1 MASTHGDLPAPD
13 GPAALAGLKVL
24 ELGQLMGPIRQGTA
38 TMSPIK
44 LLATLAATL
53 VLAGCASRVPERPLS
68 EPVQTEAGLVSGDG
82 QDVRAFRGIPYAL
95 APVGPL
101 RWQPPQPAAPWTGV
115 HDGSRFGPDCMQP
128 AEYPELRGTGMSEDC
143 LSVNVWTPARTNRE
157 RLPVMVWV
165 YGGAFTY
172 GSGSHPSY
180 DGEALARRGIVVVT
194 FNYRMG
200 LFGYLA
206 HPQLSAE
213 SPSRSSGAYAL
224 LDQLAALRWVQ
235 RNIGAF
241 GGDPARVTVAGQSA
255 GAMSISAMMI
265 SGRADGLFQQAILQ
279 SVGAMRPM
287 SDLRSAEAFGQTV
300 GTDLAQ
306 LRATPAAD
314 LVKRLKELTPPGR
327 EVTSARGI
335 GIIVDGDVVPRDDM
349 TAYSQGRYM
358 KVPMIVGTVAN
369 EGGGI
374 GRSLGVMGVKTVTDL
389 RAYLAR
395 NFQGHEAKAL
405 SAYAASSDAEVPG
418 VLADLASDTQFLYG
432 TRELLRMVAAREP
445 RQWRYV
451 FTQRRNG
458 AATEPI
464 HGAELQYPF
473 DTLQAPHRGRPR
485 PFDATDAA
493 LARQMADTW
502 ARFVKTGDP
511 NGGDLASWP
520 RTAPGA
526 ERFLEFGTPTR
537 TGSFGPAP
545 RLDFIRDYYQQTA
558 KPAVPVR

>member
-1 MASTHGDLPAPD
+1 MKTWTQML
-13 GPAALAGLKVL
+13 AL
-24 ELGQLMGPIRQGTA
+24 
-38 TMSPIK
+38 
-44 LLATLAATL
+44 LAATL
-53 VLAGCASRVPERPLS
+53 VMAGCATWTPERALI
-68 EPVQTEAGLVSGDG
+68 EPVPTEGGLVAGDG
-82 QDVRAFRGIPYAL
+82 QDVRAFRGIPYAQ

-101 RWQPPQPAAPWTGV
+101 RWRAPQPAAPWTGV
-115 HDGSRFGPDCMQP
+115 RDGTRLGPDCMQP
-128 AEYPELRGTGMSEDC
+128 NEYPELRGTGMSEDC
-143 LSVNVWTPARTNRE
+143 LSINVWTPALTNRE

-165 YGGAFTY
+165 YGGGFTY

-206 HPQLSAE
+206 HPLLTAE
-213 SPSRSSGAYAL
+213 SATRSSGNYAL
-224 LDQLAALRWVQ
+224 LDQLAGLRWVQ

-241 GGDPARVTVAGQSA
+241 GGDASRVTMAGQSA
-255 GAMSISAMMI
+255 GAMSICAMLI
-265 SGRADGLFQQAILQ
+265 SGRAGGLFQQAILQ

-300 GTDLAQ
+300 GADLAQ

-314 LVKRLKELTPPGR
+314 LVQRLKDVTPPGR

-335 GIIVDGDVVPRDDM
+335 GLVVDGDVVPRDDR
-349 TAYSQGRYM
+349 TAYAEGRYHR
-358 KVPMIVGTVAN
+358 VPMIVGTVAN

-374 GRSLGVMGVKTVTDL
+374 ARGLGVKTVAEL
-389 RAYLAR
+389 QGYVAR
-395 NFQGHEAKAL
+395 NYPGHEARAQA
-405 SAYAASSDAEVPG
+405 AYAAASDAEVMG
-418 VLADLASDTQFLYG
+418 VLSDLASDTQFLYG
-432 TRELLRMVAAREP
+432 TRELLRVAAPREP
-445 RQWRYV
+445 RLWRYV

-458 AATEPI
+458 ESALPI

-511 NGGDLASWP
+511 NGGDLPTWS
-520 RTAPGA
+520 RTAPDA
-526 ERFLEFGTPTR
+526 EHVLEFGTPTR
-537 TGSFGPAP
+537 AGTLGPAS
-545 RLDFIRDYYQQTA
+545 RLDFIRDYYQLTA
-558 KPAVPVR
+558 TPAVRAR

>member
-1 MASTHGDLPAPD
+1 MKIWTRTLAVMS
-13 GPAALAGLKVL
+13 AALVL
-24 ELGQLMGPIRQGTA
+24 
-38 TMSPIK
+38 
-44 LLATLAATL
+44 
-53 VLAGCASRVPERPLS
+53 VGCAAWTPERALS
-68 EPVQTEAGLVSGDG
+68 EPVPTEGGLVAGDG
-82 QDVRAFRGIPYAL
+82 RDVRAFRGIPYAQ
-95 APVGPL
+95 APVGQL
-101 RWQPPQPAAPWTGV
+101 RWRAPQPAAAWTGV
-115 HDGSRFGPDCMQP
+115 RDGTRFGADCMQP
-128 AEYPELRGTGMSEDC
+128 NEYPELRGTGMSEDC
-143 LSVNVWTPARTNRE
+143 LSINVWTPARTNRE

-165 YGGAFTY
+165 YGGGFTY

-213 SPSRSSGAYAL
+213 SPTRSSGSYAL

-241 GGDPARVTVAGQSA
+241 GGDASRVTVAGQSA
-255 GAMSISAMMI
+255 GAMSISAMLI

-314 LVKRLKELTPPGR
+314 LVQRLKDVTPPGR

-335 GIIVDGDVVPRDDM
+335 GIIVDGDVVPRDDRA
-349 TAYSQGRYM
+349 AYAQGHYLR
-358 KVPMIVGTVAN
+358 VPMIVGTVAN

-374 GRSLGVMGVKTVTDL
+374 ARGLGVKTVAEL
-389 RAYLAR
+389 QGYVAR
-395 NFQGHEAKAL
+395 NFPGHEARAQA
-405 SAYAASSDAEVPG
+405 AYSAASNAEVMG
-418 VLADLASDTQFLYG
+418 VLSDLASDTQFLFG
-432 TRELLRMVAAREP
+432 TRELLRVATTREP
-445 RQWRYV
+445 RLWRYV

-458 AATEPI
+458 EAAPPI

-473 DTLQAPHRGRPR
+473 DNLQAPHRGRPR

-511 NGGDLASWP
+511 NGGVLPTWP
-520 RTAPGA
+520 RTGPDA
-526 ERFLEFGTPTR
+526 ERFLELGTPTR
-537 TGSFGPAP
+537 AASLGPAP

-558 KPAVPVR
+558 MPAAPAR

>member
-1 MASTHGDLPAPD
+1 MKFYHLAASTS
-13 GPAALAGLKVL
+13 
-24 ELGQLMGPIRQGTA
+24 RF
-38 TMSPIK
+38 
-44 LLATLAATL
+44 LATLM
-53 VLAGCASRVPERPLS
+53 VLFILGGCASSLTGALPHRLLS
-68 EPVQTEAGLVSGDG
+68 EPVPTQGGLVAGDG
-82 QDVRAFRGIPYAL
+82 QDVRAFRGIPYAQ
-95 APVGPL
+95 APIGPL
-101 RWQPPQPAAPWTGV
+101 RWRAPQAPLPWSGV
-115 HDGSRFGPDCMQP
+115 RNGSQFGPDCMQP
-128 AEYPELRGTGMSEDC
+128 QEYPELRGNGMSEDC
-143 LSVNVWTPARTNRE
+143 LSVNVWTPARNNQE

-165 YGGAFTY
+165 YGGGFTY

-213 SPSRSSGAYAL
+213 SPGRSSGTYAL
-224 LDQLAALRWVQ
+224 LDQMAALSWVQ

-241 GGDPARVTVAGQSA
+241 GGDPGRVTVAGQSA

-279 SVGAMRPM
+279 SVGAMRRL
-287 SDLRSAEAFGQTV
+287 SDLRSAENFGQTV
-300 GTDLAQ
+300 GNDLAQ
-306 LRATPAAD
+306 LRALPAAD
-314 LVKRLKELTPPGR
+314 LVKRLKELTTPGR

-335 GIIVDGDVVPRDDM
+335 GIIVDGDVVPRDEM

-374 GRSLGVMGVKTVTDL
+374 GRSLGVMGVKSVADL
-389 RAYLAR
+389 RTYLSR
-395 NFQGHEAKAL
+395 NFKGQEAMAMANY
-405 SAYAASSDAEVPG
+405 SATSDAEVPG
-418 VLADLASDTQFLYG
+418 VLADLASDTQFLFG
-432 TRELLRMVAAREP
+432 TRELLRLTAKREP

-458 AATEPI
+458 AKSEPI

-473 DTLQAPHRGRPR
+473 DTLKAPHRGRPL
-485 PFDATDAA
+485 PYDATDAA
-493 LARQMADTW
+493 LARQMADSW

-511 NGGDLASWP
+511 NGGDLPTWP
-520 RTAPGA
+520 RTDALA
-526 ERFLEFGTPTR
+526 ERFLDFGKQTR
-537 TGSFGPAP
+537 SGSFGPLP

-558 KPAVPVR
+558 TPAASTR

>member
-1 MASTHGDLPAPD
+1 MKTWTQM
-13 GPAALAGLKVL
+13 LAW
-24 ELGQLMGPIRQGTA
+24 
-38 TMSPIK
+38 
-44 LLATLAATL
+44 LAVTL
-53 VLAGCASRVPERPLS
+53 VLGGCAAWTPERALI
-68 EPVQTEAGLVSGDG
+68 EPVPTEGGLVTGNG
-82 QDVRAFRGIPYAL
+82 QDVRAFRGIPYAQ

-101 RWQPPQPAAPWTGV
+101 RWRPPQPAAPWTGV
-115 HDGSRFGPDCMQP
+115 RDGTRFGPDCMQP
-128 AEYPELRGTGMSEDC
+128 NEYPELRGTGMSEDC

-165 YGGAFTY
+165 YGGGFTY

-206 HPQLSAE
+206 HPQLTAE
-213 SPSRSSGAYAL
+213 SATRSSGNYAL

-235 RNIGAF
+235 RNVGAF
-241 GGDPARVTVAGQSA
+241 GGDASRVTVAGQSA
-255 GAMSISAMMI
+255 GAMSISAMLI
-265 SGRADGLFQQAILQ
+265 SGRAGGLFQQAILQ

-300 GTDLAQ
+300 GADLAQ
-306 LRATPAAD
+306 LRAIPAAD
-314 LVKRLKELTPPGR
+314 LVQRLKDVTPPGR

-335 GIIVDGDVVPRDDM
+335 GIIVDGDVVPLDDR
-349 TAYSQGRYM
+349 TAYAQGRYHR
-358 KVPMIVGTVAN
+358 VPMIVGTVAN

-374 GRSLGVMGVKTVTDL
+374 ARGLGVKTVAEL
-389 RAYLAR
+389 QGYVAR
-395 NFQGHEAKAL
+395 NFPGHEARAQAAYS
-405 SAYAASSDAEVPG
+405 SASDAEVMG
-418 VLADLASDTQFLYG
+418 VLSDLASDTQFLFG
-432 TRELLRMVAAREP
+432 TRELLRVAAPREP
-445 RQWRYV
+445 RLWRYV

-458 AATEPI
+458 EAALPI

-473 DTLQAPHRGRPR
+473 DTLRAPHRGRPR

-511 NGGDLASWP
+511 NGGDLPTWP
-520 RTAPGA
+520 RTDPGA
-526 ERFLEFGTPTR
+526 ERLLEFGTPTR
-537 TGSFGPAP
+537 AGSLDAAP
-545 RLDFIRDYYQQTA
+545 RLDFIRDFYRQTA
-558 KPAVPVR
+558 TPAAR